1 VKNAKDLLLNLG
13 IRNYTQRHL
22 KIIDDFLESKE
33 MKANLLLDELGEWD
47 KDDLKITEDFL
58 KI

>member
-1 VKNAKDLLLNLG
+1 MKNAKDLLLNLG

>member
-1 VKNAKDLLLNLG
+1 MKNAKDLLLNLG

-58 KI
+58 KF